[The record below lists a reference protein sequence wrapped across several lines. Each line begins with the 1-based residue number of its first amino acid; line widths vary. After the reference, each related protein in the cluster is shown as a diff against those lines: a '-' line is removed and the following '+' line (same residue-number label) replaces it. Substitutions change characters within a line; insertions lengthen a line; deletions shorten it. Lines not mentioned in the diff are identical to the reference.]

1 VRAWEADAVKTPA
14 VIALV
19 IGLTLNAGA
28 NILMKVS
35 ALRLEA
41 RGQVSAIGQFL
52 EPWFVVG
59 AASFVLA
66 LVAYRKALQSFPLS
80 VAYPLMTSCGYLIVL
95 AASFFFLKETLSP
108 KQLAGIACL
117 VLGVW
122 LTASH

>member
-1 VRAWEADAVKTPA
+1 MKAPA

-35 ALRLEA
+35 ALRLQA
-41 RGQVSAIGQFL
+41 REDISAIGQYL
-52 EPWFVVG
+52 EPCFVIG

-80 VAYPLMTSCGYLIVL
+80 VAYPLMTSCGYVIVL

-117 VLGVW
+117 VVGVW
-122 LTASH
+122 LTAS